1 MPRFRMHARARF
13 TSLRPIS
20 TRDFGGFLVACSIV
34 CSIISMEIGAIL
46 HLFYLRFHFSLL
58 QIRQIRGYK
67 EFFHRLRVFASSEF
81 YHKMIND
88 DTIY

>member
-46 HLFYLRFHFSLL
+46 HLFYLRFSLL